1 MVRKRQFG
9 EIILRLFQVLLQFLF
24 TTSETELDYHEL
36 NVRVSLGDVEPLGN
50 LRKTSQMLGIT
61 GKIPTGQLK

>member
-24 TTSETELDYHEL
+24 TTSEIELDYHKL

>member
-24 TTSETELDYHEL
+24 TTSEIELDYHKL

-61 GKIPTGQLK
+61 GKIPTGRLK